1 MLAPADQLAVIR
13 RAIALLASSHSFD
26 ETMAHTIAAFLPALG
41 DFGFFDLDVGGSVR
55 RTARAFQDERVEAI
69 LRPTQWARQER
80 TDVNL
85 CALSTGQAVVHAVV
99 DDAWYRTIAADE
111 GHLRVLRELAFT
123 SMISVPMRYQG
134 ELLGALTLFYGT
146 SGRRY
151 GEDELAFAIELASLA
166 APVVANVR
174 MAEQQRQVIAALR
187 ASEERL
193 RVGMDA
199 GKLGVWDWD
208 VASDRVEWSDRVYD
222 LHGVTREQFGG
233 HVADFAALIHPEDR
247 AHVQAAIGAAL
258 AGTAE
263 PYVVEFRVPFPDG
276 SVHWLATRAEVYR
289 DAQGAPTRMVGAT
302 FDVTERRELLEAA
315 ARARREA
322 ETANRAKDEFLAILG
337 HELRNPLAPIVSALH
352 VMDARDPSTFRRERD
367 AIRRQVDHMVRL
379 VDDLLDI
386 SRIAHGKIA
395 LVPERLDLVEV
406 VEAAIDATRPGL
418 VARGISIELD
428 APTRPLVVDADR
440 VRLVQVIGNLLSNAA
455 KFSAERE
462 RVTVSVAATSS
473 EVEVAVIDRGAGIPA
488 EVLPK
493 VFELFVQGPQE
504 LARQRG
510 GLGLGLAIV
519 ASVVALH
526 GGRVAAHSDGLGTGA
541 TFRVTLPRAAAEA
554 TTKDAPAAP
563 ASTRR
568 TTSVVI
574 VDDNRDAAELLGDLL
589 RLHGHDVRVAG
600 HAHAAL
606 ELLAERGAAVAL
618 LDLGLPEMDGFE
630 LAREIRRRS
639 VEPIYLVAVTGYGLA
654 ADRERTRAAGFDD
667 HLVKPVDTDLLL
679 ARLAAVVA
687 ANG

>member
-233 HVADFAALIHPEDR
+233 HVADFA
-247 AHVQAAIGAAL
+247 
-258 AGTAE
+258 
-263 PYVVEFRVPFPDG
+263 
-276 SVHWLATRAEVYR
+276 
-289 DAQGAPTRMVGAT
+289 
-302 FDVTERRELLEAA
+302 
-315 ARARREA
+315 
-322 ETANRAKDEFLAILG
+322 
-337 HELRNPLAPIVSALH
+337 
-352 VMDARDPSTFRRERD
+352 
-367 AIRRQVDHMVRL
+367 
-379 VDDLLDI
+379 
-386 SRIAHGKIA
+386 
-395 LVPERLDLVEV
+395 
-406 VEAAIDATRPGL
+406 
-418 VARGISIELD
+418 
-428 APTRPLVVDADR
+428 
-440 VRLVQVIGNLLSNAA
+440 
-455 KFSAERE
+455 
-462 RVTVSVAATSS
+462 
-473 EVEVAVIDRGAGIPA
+473 
-488 EVLPK
+488 
-493 VFELFVQGPQE
+493 
-504 LARQRG
+504 
-510 GLGLGLAIV
+510 
-519 ASVVALH
+519 
-526 GGRVAAHSDGLGTGA
+526 
-541 TFRVTLPRAAAEA
+541 
-554 TTKDAPAAP
+554 
-563 ASTRR
+563 
-568 TTSVVI
+568 
-574 VDDNRDAAELLGDLL
+574 
-589 RLHGHDVRVAG
+589 
-600 HAHAAL
+600 
-606 ELLAERGAAVAL
+606 
-618 LDLGLPEMDGFE
+618 
-630 LAREIRRRS
+630 RRS
-639 VEPIYLVAVTGYGLA
+639 
-654 ADRERTRAAGFDD
+654 
-667 HLVKPVDTDLLL
+667 
-679 ARLAAVVA
+679 
-687 ANG
+687 